1 MYYEHGDVSSTTV
14 IGTLYTAEKY
24 AVTDLV
30 NLCRSFLETTITEE
44 TVCDVMQNA
53 RIFNMTDLLTKCMD
67 FIFQSQSCAR
77 KVFESSGFL
86 QCSRECLVHLVKADE
101 LPLKEDI
108 IYKSLIR
115 WAEHNCKKEGN
126 DVEDSAAIRTMLGK
140 LIFHVRFPLMSFET
154 FWKDVAE
161 NDILSETEKV
171 QISRLIAGKTV
182 KVSDFNSNVRK
193 IERKFRLL
201 RGTSVTS
208 QTWNLSGD
216 IDAIDFTVNKP
227 ILLHGLLLYGSI
239 TAPYTYKVEL
249 KVLLGTRIILH
260 VAEQSVSECA
270 QTFKINFDKPCDITP
285 NERYTLW
292 AKIVGPTSYS
302 GSYSPCIRRKDYV
315 FQFYHSDQCRNGTNE
330 QRGQIPGLLF
340 SSKE

>member
-1 MYYEHGDVSSTTV
+1 MYYEDGDVSSTTV

-30 NLCRSFLETTITEE
+30 NLCRSFLETNITEE
-44 TVCDVMQNA
+44 TVCDIMENA

-67 FIFQSQSCAR
+67 FIFQSQSCA
-77 KVFESSGFL
+77 KMVFESSGFIR
-86 QCSRECLVHLVKADE
+86 CGRECLMPLVKADE
-101 LPLKEDI
+101 LPLREEI

-115 WAEHNCKKEGN
+115 WAQHNCKKEGN
-126 DVEDSAAIRTMLGK
+126 DVEDSTSIRTMLGN
-140 LIFHVRFPLMSFET
+140 LIFHVRFPVMSLDT
-154 FWKDVAE
+154 FWKDVGE
-161 NDILSETEKV
+161 NDILSDTEKV
-171 QISRLIAGKTV
+171 QISRLISGKTV
-182 KVSDFNSNVRK
+182 KVTEFNSNVRK
-193 IERKFRLL
+193 IGRTFCLM
-201 RGTSVTS
+201 RGTKLES
-208 QTWNLSGD
+208 QKWTLSGK
-216 IDAIDFTVNKP
+216 IDAVDFEVNKH
-227 ILLHGLLLYGSI
+227 ILMHGLLLYGN
-239 TAPYTYKVEL
+239 TNAPYTYKVEL
-249 KVLLGTRIILH
+249 KVLLGSRIILH

-270 QTFKINFDKPCDITP
+270 QTFKINFDKPCEITP